1 MLDSEAQR
9 LMLSRQHAKLQYTPC
24 KGWHVLDLEST
35 NGVLHNGIRVSEA
48 LLQHGDE
55 ITFGGGRNTGIG
67 QRPGPKAPKSIYTY
81 VFYHQVEL
89 SPSRPP
95 PARAASE
102 ECVSPILSR
111 GASHISTEKASH
123 KQDIART
130 GKSDE
135 LSVVDRGMTTK
146 HSVDDLCTS
155 PILMRCASADQ
166 KRESAQTAPRL
177 HNSVDCGLSETI
189 GVDDA
194 APRAMAVDGD
204 GESKSTATGGE
215 LPEAIALEDSK
226 SAPGCQQPP
235 ITSHEHVPQAGNSD
249 GQLQNKDERTSGRRP
264 DRASAQHATVGICG
278 KRKISEK
285 RKISDA
291 ERARGK
297 KEKEKP
303 VRRERQRERDRLF
316 QEEVDRLTHQLT
328 GRQESAVLSMAAG
341 DDGGAFCATAGVK
354 KRKIEDGENTF
365 SRNGDVARSQKLS
378 IAERLERAEEESQ
391 IERDMDRSCGGR
403 GESRRL
409 VDTRG
414 GALSMERD
422 MEKERA
428 RQRKT
433 KEQAMLRCAF
443 ACAQRTPHY
452 VLVS

>member
-1 MLDSEAQR
+1 MCACSGRVGKGERVCVCSGRTLTQFAVPDGGLVLDSESQK

-35 NGVLHNGIRVSEA
+35 NGVLHNGVRVSEA

-81 VFYHQVEL
+81 VFYHQFEL

-111 GASHISTEKASH
+111 GATHISTEKASH

-146 HSVDDLCTS
+146 NSVDDLCTS

-166 KRESAQTAPRL
+166 KRESAQTAPRQ

-278 KRKISEK
+278 KRKI
-285 RKISDA
+285 
-291 ERARGK
+291 
-297 KEKEKP
+297 
-303 VRRERQRERDRLF
+303 
-316 QEEVDRLTHQLT
+316 
-328 GRQESAVLSMAAG
+328 
-341 DDGGAFCATAGVK
+341 
-354 KRKIEDGENTF
+354 EDGENTF

-414 GALSMERD
+414 DALSMERD

-452 VLVS
+452 GLVS